1 MGWLRDSMRQ
11 APGAPRSFGSV
22 ARAALGHPEWPKDS
36 RPQARSL
43 AALLSKLDRGI
54 ELEWL
59 ADRPAVRQVLAD
71 VIGAPRSRIE
81 DAAGIALGRPD
92 EARLRLRFDDLP
104 YASTFDLTVESLPS
118 AMPEP
123 VLNPAAW
130 RRIWWVAPSGSGRS
144 LVGTW
149 LAARRLA
156 SFVAAPDFREAAA
169 RLPSA
174 GPAFVELWSEDG
186 EHVRGWRARRPPPTR
201 ADLRRGTISPEQ
213 RLLRSMDRRF
223 VSPTIRLVGGGLA
236 LARATPAT
244 RRPFRR

>member
-1 MGWLRDSMRQ
+1 MRPAVDARGTSMGWLRDSMRQ

-43 AALLSKLDRGI
+43 AALLSKLDRAIG
-54 ELEWL
+54 LEWL

-81 DAAGIALGRPD
+81 EAAGIALGRPD

-104 YASTFDLTVESLPS
+104 YASTFDLTVESLPP

-186 EHVRGWRARRPPPTR
+186 DHAVLPPREQICVAAPFPPSSDCSAAWTGVSSPPPS
-201 ADLRRGTISPEQ
+201 AWLEPVLRW
-213 RLLRSMDRRF
+213 
-223 VSPTIRLVGGGLA
+223 LA
-236 LARATPAT
+236 P
-244 RRPFRR
+244 